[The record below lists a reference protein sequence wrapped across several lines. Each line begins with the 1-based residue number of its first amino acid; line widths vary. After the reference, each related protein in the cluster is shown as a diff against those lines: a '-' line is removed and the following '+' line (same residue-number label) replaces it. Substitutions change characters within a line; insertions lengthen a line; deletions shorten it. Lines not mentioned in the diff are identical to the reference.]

1 MYKHKPKVSVI
12 VPIYKVEKYLMQCV
26 DSILAQTLKDIE
38 VILVDEGDR
47 DPCYAIMKLYE
58 LEDPRVRIIH
68 KKHGGYGASVNA
80 ALDDVSGE
88 FVSIIESDDFIE
100 STMLEDM
107 YDRATRLDVDVVK
120 CAYFDYWEKTG
131 DAEET
136 QRLCDYATQ
145 LNRILPSGAF
155 SIFEYP
161 QLAAVHASLWSGLY
175 KESLFSKKGI
185 RFIEGKGAGYVDV
198 LFRIQTL
205 VEADR
210 IAWLGVPY
218 YNYRRTNM
226 GSSTNNFDLDAII
239 ERWSEAHD
247 YFESKPADVY
257 KAIGPWSIFDEA
269 LNTFCYLETMEVT
282 EAQFQRMKA
291 NLNRIDE
298 TIIKNSK
305 KLNLRQKFLLKRIAE
320 SRDLAQFKS
329 LMILR
334 PYSNRSFRHLL
345 YRLVSMELHL
355 RHNLVEVKLMPGVNR
370 RIFGFVVMFFN
381 RFRIQFTVGRL

>member
-1 MYKHKPKVSVI
+1 VSKPKVSVI
-12 VPIYKVEKYLMQCV
+12 VPIFRVEKYLMQCV

-47 DPCYAIMKLYE
+47 DPCYAIMRLYE
-58 LEDPRVRIIH
+58 QEDPRVRIIH

-80 ALDDVSGE
+80 ALDKVSGE

-100 STMLEDM
+100 RTMLADM
-107 YDRATRLDVDVVK
+107 YEKAIQLNVDVVK
-120 CAYFDYWEKTG
+120 CAYFDYWEETG
-131 DAEET
+131 DTEET
-136 QRLCDYATQ
+136 KKLCDYASQ
-145 LNRILPSGAF
+145 LNRALPSGAF

-161 QLAAVHASLWSGLY
+161 QLMAVHASLWSGLY
-175 KESLFSKKGI
+175 SASLFSNKGI

-198 LFRIQTL
+198 LFRIETL

-239 ERWSEAHD
+239 DRWHEAHD

-257 KAIGPWSIFDEA
+257 GTVGPWSIYDEA
-269 LNTFCYLETMEVT
+269 LNTFCYLEVMEVS
-282 EAQFQRMKA
+282 EDQFQRMKS

-298 TIIKNSK
+298 AVIKNSK
-305 KLNLRQKFLLKRIAE
+305 KLNLRQKFLLERIVQ
-320 SRDLAQFKS
+320 SKDLAQFKS
-329 LMILR
+329 RIL
-334 PYSNRSFRHLL
+334 PTVYSSRSFRHLI
-345 YRLVSMELHL
+345 YRMVGVEFFF
-355 RHNLVEVKLMPGVNR
+355 RHNLVELKLMPGINR
-370 RIFGFVVMFFN
+370 RIFSLAVMFFN
-381 RFRIQFTVGRL
+381 RLRIQFSVGKP